1 MVNDYLVEKLAS
13 DIADATTYKLAC
25 LNPSF
30 EKTAG
35 ALSAIK
41 GALGEVDPKTLLGYG
56 LGSAARGGLYGG
68 ALGSAIGGVKGAVK
82 GYRGAQGSLKE
93 RLKAG
98 LTEGARGGAKGGL
111 IGAGT
116 GAGLGAVGGLGNV
129 GYTLNALKNRGLA
142 NDQAIQNLIT
152 NAGSLQHLGQEGL
165 DALNALRDIGTR
177 VDQSSNLIKNM
188 GFLRALR
195 GGTLNLPPVP

>member
-13 DIADATTYKLAC
+13 DITAAATYKLAC
-25 LNPSF
+25 LDPSF

-41 GALGEVDPKTLLGYG
+41 GALGEIDPKTLLGYG
-56 LGSAARGGLYGG
+56 LGSTARGGLYGG
-68 ALGSAIGGVKGAVK
+68 AIGSAIGGVRGAVK

-93 RLKAG
+93 KLKAS

-111 IGAGT
+111 IGAGA

-129 GYTLNALKNRGLA
+129 GYTLNALKNKGIL
-142 NDQAIQNLIT
+142 NDQAIQDFVG
-152 NAGSLQHLGQEGL
+152 AGKHLEAGGL
-165 DALNALRDIGTR
+165 DALDALRNAGARTGQAADLVR
-177 VDQSSNLIKNM
+177 NM
-188 GFLRALR
+188 GFLNALR
-195 GGTLNLPPVP
+195 GGTLNLPPVQ